1 MLIEEKAGQI
11 CRLYGYQ
18 RIDTP
23 VFEQTGLFYHSVGEG
38 TDIAEKEMYTFED
51 RSGDSMTLRP
61 EGTAPVCRAYVEHG
75 MHNIPQPVRLYY
87 FGSIFRYER
96 PQAGRYRQHQQFG
109 LEALGDAD
117 PTLDAEI
124 IDIAWNLYTSLGLE
138 GLTIKLNSIGCQQCR
153 PAYLQTLRNYYSGHS
168 KAVCQ
173 DCKVRM
179 QRNLLRVLDCKEPSC
194 QETIEDAPRISE
206 HLCPDCTSHFESL
219 KEYLGYLQIPFEL
232 DPYLVRGLDYYTR
245 TVFEVQPEGGG
256 AQNVLG
262 GGGRYDGLIEKIGGK
277 PTPGIG
283 FGTGIERIILNLQK
297 QSIMPPPV
305 PGPEVYVAYLGGE
318 SRKEAIKLIA
328 RLRQADIGAILATE
342 GKSLKA
348 QLKQANALGT
358 ARTLIIGEEEV
369 RKGCVVLRDMS
380 RGEQTEVP
388 HDKIVSLLLKTTPLK
403 NGIQ

>member
-1 MLIEEKAGQI
+1 
-11 CRLYGYQ
+11 
-18 RIDTP
+18 
-23 VFEQTGLFYHSVGEG
+23 
-38 TDIAEKEMYTFED
+38 
-51 RSGDSMTLRP
+51 
-61 EGTAPVCRAYVEHG
+61 
-75 MHNIPQPVRLYY
+75 
-87 FGSIFRYER
+87 
-96 PQAGRYRQHQQFG
+96 
-109 LEALGDAD
+109 
-117 PTLDAEI
+117 
-124 IDIAWNLYTSLGLE
+124 
-138 GLTIKLNSIGCQQCR
+138 
-153 PAYLQTLRNYYSGHS
+153 
-168 KAVCQ
+168 
-173 DCKVRM
+173 M

-194 QETIEDAPRISE
+194 QKTIEGAPRISE
-206 HLCPDCTSHFESL
+206 HLCPECTGHFNSL

-297 QSIMPPPV
+297 QNIKPPPV
-305 PGPEVYVAYLGGE
+305 PGPQVYVAYLGGNA
-318 SRKEAIKLIA
+318 RKEAIKLIA

-358 ARTLIIGEEEV
+358 VRTIIIGEDEV
-369 RKGCVVLRDMS
+369 TKGCVVLRDMS

-388 HDKIVSLLLKTTPLK
+388 QDKIVSLLLKTTPLK
-403 NGIQ
+403 DGIQ